1 MIRAQPEF
9 VTGYPLQFAGGKNSI
24 SKIERNY
31 ADFTFA
37 FGKRKAQLF
46 VFEAAYTACNFRF
59 YPAQVIFPLFTC
71 FPLIALTY
79 PHSAA
84 VKLCAGGARKRLY
97 ECARAHG
104 KSGAGYIPAVYVL
117 STDSAFPARIPPP

>member
-71 FPLIALTY
+71 FPPTALS
-79 PHSAA
+79 PPAFRR
-84 VKLCAGGARKRLY
+84 RKI
-97 ECARAHG
+97 CARRT
-104 KSGAGYIPAVYVL
+104 VV
-117 STDSAFPARIPPP
+117 TEV

>member
-37 FGKRKAQLF
+37 VGKRKAQLF
-46 VFEAAYTACNFRF
+46 VFEASYTACNFRF
-59 YPAQVIFPLFTC
+59 YPAQDIFPLFTHL
-71 FPLIALTY
+71 PLIVHIRPQAPLY
-79 PHSAA
+79 FSAA
-84 VKLCAGGARKRLY
+84 FASVFYLVF
-97 ECARAHG
+97 
-104 KSGAGYIPAVYVL
+104 SIPKAVFYSVL
-117 STDSAFPARIPPP
+117 FSSR

>member
-37 FGKRKAQLF
+37 VGKRKAQLF
-46 VFEAAYTACNFRF
+46 IFEASYTACNFRF
-59 YPAQVIFPLFTC
+59 YPAQDIFPLLTC
-71 FPLIALTY
+71 FPPIALY
-79 PHSAA
+79 PPAFR
-84 VKLCAGGARKRLY
+84 CRKI
-97 ECARAHG
+97 CARRTV
-104 KSGAGYIPAVYVL
+104 ITEV
-117 STDSAFPARIPPP
+117 